1 VYKRYL
7 YFILLIAIVVPA
19 IASEVSGPLS
29 YVRYDENGYTITGAD
44 APSLLLAKEILSIDL
59 SNGTT
64 IDADHFYY
72 AGTQEGNKIDYLG
85 NTYLIENINDTAVL
99 STELWE
105 GQDMKIGI
113 HETVD
118 LPEGYTLKCTEISDM
133 EGKATFVLE
142 NDKSILD
149 HLSIKENGSY
159 NYSQTYEGK
168 SVALFS
174 FTAVDLLH
182 ENGND
187 GVTLTDISI
196 RKATVLS
203 DGQDLYKDY
212 IINLEDI
219 DWDGDE
225 DIVIRLKPGH
235 TFTISPSSETSLLN
249 GYICLRTGVGYNH
262 LLDRLE
268 GSVPLV
274 SNDEYRIYSYNHNDV
289 AELEAVLNHP
299 SSDSTFAIAPYVK
312 FNGMGTITTNAS
324 AETRSSMQL
333 RGKHE
338 IYTYIHNETLSLSVS
353 KHDLNWYAGEDELN
367 ISVYLPSGE
376 IVGSLVIPDD
386 GQNAATRRAGEVQ
399 TGMLEVPRLQDGIYH
414 IKLISNDDIIIDEL
428 RSAQDKLVF
437 DGKMFVLSPGDLY
450 VGSNKRIS
458 LKFMTLHEEGLQD
471 ITIEGNDR
479 TYQTKLDTK
488 NKWVNIRLPAS
499 SSPYNIKLPKG
510 DIKVE
515 SDAYFAYNDE
525 AFFSKEECTVVPLYD
540 TISKDQELKIDYFIV
555 PPQKE
560 QIVFYPY
567 RNTTGH
573 AYFDLSN
580 YDNELNTWTSP
591 GLFYFDIT
599 GKRSWEFLKIVPGDD
614 NILSKDEIVYG
625 SLQYSDHDAESP
637 LDRTIAYLGEPYCI
651 LEIDNSSAVL
661 SRIMVDM
668 NIRVNS
674 SKKVELGDGMTLEM
688 HTIDPAGH
696 KIRLFLYREGKVL
709 SDLEIKEND
718 TASYKEVIMDNEIP
732 LVNIQCKEIV
742 KGINSSSA
750 LLRINRI
757 NSHAIVIKDHDTF
770 RDGSTAEIT
779 DINGDGL
786 QDIRI
791 TLEENTEILL
801 EKGRPVAILGGYLAL
816 ETEDNGKILASK
828 KNVPNDEGN
837 LNIKVQYGT
846 NFSFTEPVKE
856 IPITIENTS
865 IRTFNI
871 YYNKDVTDFSFL
883 LKELKKIPSEENGIE
898 GNIHSIY
905 DLSLYPD
912 NPGTIYIEFPV
923 EEQWLKNRGLG
934 PEDVY
939 IGYFENGKWS
949 YAAPSK
955 IGEQEE
961 HIIFSVNLKDPG
973 IFCIL
978 GLPNTSEGYNRGPET
993 ISYILRSISDD
1004 INAKDMD
1011 PGNENVE
1018 KLSSK
1023 AIGTNVPIYIVLF
1036 LFIVCITILLAY
1048 ANRDTFTEDRTRK
1061 VRKEEKY
1068 VKAIEF
1074 NRSLCLTL
1082 IAIFMVLLITEE
1094 IWRGSI
1100 SSHLDTNIILICVMI
1115 TGSIDL
1121 VGRIFRKKEGL

>member
-1 VYKRYL
+1 MYKRYL
-7 YFILLIAIVVPA
+7 YFILLIAIIVPVT
-19 IASEVSGPLS
+19 ASEVSGPLS
-29 YVRYDENGYTITGAD
+29 YARYDEKGYTITGAD
-44 APSLLLAKEILSIDL
+44 APSLLLEKEILAIDL

-72 AGTQEGNKIDYLG
+72 AGTQEGNEIDYLG

-118 LPEGYTLKCTEISDM
+118 LPEGYTLKCTEISGM
-133 EGKATFVLE
+133 EGKATFVLA
-142 NDKSILD
+142 NDNIILD
-149 HLSIKENGSY
+149 PFSIKENGSY
-159 NYSQTYEGK
+159 NYSQSYEGK
-168 SVALFS
+168 SVAMFS

-182 ENGND
+182 ENENEE
-187 GVTLTDISI
+187 VTLTDISI

-235 TFTISPSSETSLLN
+235 TFTITPSAETSLLN

-262 LLDRLE
+262 LLDRFE
-268 GSVPLV
+268 DSVPLV
-274 SNDEYRIYSYNHNDV
+274 SNDEYRIYSYNHNNVTD
-289 AELEAVLNHP
+289 LQAVLNDP
-299 SSDSTFAIAPYVK
+299 SSDYTFSIAPYVK
-312 FNGMGTITTNAS
+312 FNGMGTINTNAS

-333 RGKHE
+333 RGEHE
-338 IYTYIHNETLSLSVS
+338 LYAYIHNETLSLSVS
-353 KHDLNWYAGEDELN
+353 KHDLNWYVGEDELN
-367 ISVYLPSGE
+367 ISVYLPSGK
-376 IVGSLVIPDD
+376 IVGSVVIPDD

-399 TGMLEVPRLQDGIYH
+399 TGMLEVPGLQDGIYH
-414 IKLISNDDIIIDEL
+414 IKLISNDDVIIDEL

-458 LKFMTLHEEGLQD
+458 LKFMTLHEEGLQE
-471 ITIEGNDR
+471 ITIEGKDR
-479 TYQTKLDTK
+479 NYKTRLDTK
-488 NKWVNIRLPAS
+488 NKWMNIRLPAS
-499 SSPYNIKLPKG
+499 SYPYNIKLPKG

-567 RNTTGH
+567 RNTTDH
-573 AYFDLSN
+573 TYFDLSN

-591 GLFYFDIT
+591 GLFYFDVT

-614 NILSKDEIVYG
+614 NVLSKDEMVYG
-625 SLQYSDHDAESP
+625 SLQYHDHDDESP
-637 LDRTIAYLGEPYCI
+637 LDRTIAYLGERYCI

-661 SRIMVDM
+661 SRIMYDM

-674 SKKVELGDGMTLEM
+674 SKMIELGDGISLEM
-688 HTIDPAGH
+688 NTIDPAAH
-696 KIRLFLYREGKVL
+696 KVRFSLYREGKAL
-709 SDLEIKEND
+709 SYLEIGENE

-732 LVNIQCKEIV
+732 LVNIQCKDIV

-750 LLRINRI
+750 LLEINRV
-757 NSHAIVIKDHDTF
+757 NDHAIVIKDHDTF

-791 TLEENTEILL
+791 TLEENSEILL

-816 ETEDNGKILASK
+816 ENEDNGKMLVSK
-828 KNVPNDEGN
+828 KNVPNEEGN

-846 NFSFTEPVKE
+846 NLSFTEPVKE

-865 IRTFNI
+865 ISTFNI
-871 YYNKDVTDFSFL
+871 YYNKDVADFSFL
-883 LKELKKIPSEENGIE
+883 LKELKRLPSEENEIE

-905 DLSLYPD
+905 DLSLYPED
-912 NPGTIYIEFPV
+912 PGTIYIEFPV
-923 EEQWLKNRGLG
+923 QEQWLKNRGLG
-934 PEDVY
+934 PEDIY
-939 IGYFENGKWS
+939 IAYLEKGKWS

-961 HIIFSVNLKDPG
+961 HIIYSVNLKDPG
-973 IFCIL
+973 LFCIL
-978 GLPNTSEGYNRGPET
+978 GLPNTSEGYGRGPET
-993 ISYILRSISDD
+993 ISYILRSIYED
-1004 INAKDMD
+1004 INIVDKG
-1011 PGNENVE
+1011 PGNGSVEN
-1018 KLSSK
+1018 LSSK
-1023 AIGTNVPIYIVLF
+1023 AMGTNVPIYIVLF
-1036 LFIVCITILLAY
+1036 LFIVCIAVLLAY
-1048 ANRDTFTEDRTRK
+1048 ANRETFTDDHTRK

-1068 VKAIEF
+1068 GSLMEF
-1074 NRSLCLTL
+1074 NRRLCLTL

-1094 IWRGSI
+1094 IRRGSI
-1100 SSHLDTNIILICVMI
+1100 SSHLNTNIILICVMI

-1121 VGRIFRKKEGL
+1121 VGRRFRKKEGL